1 MNAARIHSCSSW
13 NSRTSMYDGARRGSG
28 FRDSLG
34 APRGR
39 WARARRAA
47 RATMHER
54 TSLASCSF
62 RNTNDFSRKR
72 TLEIEF
78 PEHDRV
84 RAQHGSQSTINYV
97 TAGTRAQSPLHD
109 ESCSRD
115 PENWSVPG
123 LVHSAVHRTSP
134 HITAHRSQSP
144 QTMRAC
150 RSSTPRRSTL
160 GAQAHTQRWP
170 LKTHVLPSSK
180 RDGPQTSIPSNMMQ
194 AQPRCSSS
202 PLSAARIVM
211 TA

>member
-1 MNAARIHSCSSW
+1 MIAARIHSCSSL
-13 NSRTSMYDGARRGSG
+13 NVEFTYTG
-28 FRDSLG
+28 
-34 APRGR
+34 
-39 WARARRAA
+39 RAA
-47 RATMHER
+47 RDPGISAR
-54 TSLASCSF
+54 RVRDLFDFRLASRHTLF

-115 PENWSVPG
+115 PENWRVPG

-134 HITAHRSQSP
+134 HITAHRSQSS
-144 QTMRAC
+144 QTMMREC